1 MNEWL
6 DLNGFDPTVYIPLWV
21 IEEYERSINESI

>member
-6 DLNGFDPTVYIPLWV
+6 EENGFDPSDYIPLWV
-21 IEEYERSINESI
+21 IEEYERSIK